1 MPASKGETAERMTVD
16 PRSAAHVLARIAA
29 YLELHGENKFKA
41 RAYESAAKALRG
53 FPSDDLGAALE
64 SGELAAVRGLGP
76 ATLAVVRDLVEHGQ
90 SRYLEQLR
98 QTTPEGLLDM
108 LDVPGLTPAKIHQI
122 HEALGVASIDELEE
136 AARDGRLAK
145 LPRYGQKT
153 ADRIVQGIAMRR
165 ARGHQR
171 LYYQA
176 RAEGDRLRAMVEAHP
191 DVVHAAIA
199 GPLRRHCET
208 VGNLDV
214 VVACRTE
221 PAEVAASF
229 TRIGGVKEVKGGG
242 SSVEILFIDGIVL
255 RLHCA
260 LERDF
265 GLSLFAATGVGEH
278 VTAVMGRL
286 VERGYAIGSG
296 GLEKHGAPVPTP
308 NERAVYE
315 LAGLAY
321 VDPAMRENLGEV
333 DAASRQ
339 HLPALVRDEDLRGV
353 LHCHTVYSDGRNTV
367 ADMAR
372 GAAARGW
379 SYIGISDHSQAAF
392 YAGGLSEEQLARQ
405 LDEIDEYN
413 AATPQVRVLKGI
425 EADIL
430 ADGRLDYSPELLDRL
445 DYVIGSIHARFS
457 MDGPAM
463 TKRVLRALDEPHLTI
478 LAHPTGRLLLS
489 REPYALDVEAMLEK
503 AADRNV
509 AVEINADPHRMDL
522 DWRYLRRARALGV
535 TIAIGPDAHS
545 VNQLDYV
552 YGGIGM
558 ARKGWL
564 EPKDILNTRDADAVI
579 AFSRARR
586 LSS

>member
-1 MPASKGETAERMTVD
+1 MAVD
-16 PRSAAHVLARIAA
+16 PRSASHVLARIAA

-41 RAYESAAKALRG
+41 RAYETAAKALRG
-53 FPSDDLGAALE
+53 FPSDDLAAALE
-64 SGELAAVRGLGP
+64 SGDLAAVRGLGP

-108 LDVPGLTPAKIHQI
+108 LDVPGLTPAKIHAI
-122 HEALGVASIDELEE
+122 HETLGIETLDELEE

-145 LPRYGQKT
+145 MPRYGKKT
-153 ADRIVQGIAMRR
+153 SDRILQGIAMRR

-176 RAEGDRLRAMVEAHP
+176 RSEGERLRMMIEAHP
-191 DVVHAAIA
+191 DVARATIA

-214 VVACRTE
+214 VAACRRA

-242 SSVEILFIDGIVL
+242 TSVEILFVDGITL

-265 GLSLFAATGVGEH
+265 GLALLAATGVTEH
-278 VTAVMGRL
+278 VSAVVSRL
-286 VERGYAIGSG
+286 MSRGYSIGAG
-296 GLEKHGAPVPTP
+296 GLEQNGAPMPTP
-308 NERAVYE
+308 DEATVYE
-315 LAGLAY
+315 LAGLPY
-321 VDPAMRENLGEV
+321 VDAALRENLGEIEL
-333 DAASRQ
+333 AAK
-339 HLPALVRDEDLRGV
+339 HALPRLVTDQDLRGV
-353 LHCHTVYSDGRNTV
+353 LHCHTMYSDGRQTV
-367 ADMAR
+367 ADMAA

-379 SYIGISDHSQAAF
+379 KYLGISDHSQAAF
-392 YAGGLSEEQLARQ
+392 YAGGLSAEQLETQ
-405 LDEIDEYN
+405 LEEIDEYN
-413 AATPQVRVLKGI
+413 AGAPAVRVLKGI

-445 DYVIGSIHARFS
+445 DFVIGSIHARFS

-463 TKRVLRALDEPHLTI
+463 TRRVLRALDEPHLTI

-489 REPYALDVEAMLEK
+489 REPYALDVEAVLEK
-503 AADRNV
+503 AAANKV

-522 DWRYLRRARALGV
+522 DWRYVHRARELGV

-552 YGGIGM
+552 YGGVGM

-564 EPKDILNTRDADAVI
+564 EPKDILNTRDAEAVI
-579 AFSRARR
+579 AFARARH

>member
-1 MPASKGETAERMTVD
+1 MVD
-16 PRSAAHVLARIAA
+16 PRTAAHALARIAA
-29 YLELHGENKFKA
+29 YLELHGENRFKA
-41 RAYESAAKALRG
+41 KAYDTAAKALRG
-53 FPSDDLGAALE
+53 FVSDDLAGPLE

-98 QTTPEGLLDM
+98 QTTPEGLLEM
-108 LDVPGLTPAKIHQI
+108 LDVPGLTTAKIHAI
-122 HEALGVASIDELEE
+122 HTGLGISTIDELEE

-145 LPRYGQKT
+145 LPRFGQKT
-153 ADRIVQGIAMRR
+153 ADRILHGIALRR
-165 ARGHQR
+165 ARGDLR
-171 LYYQA
+171 LYFQA
-176 RAEGDRLRAMVEAHP
+176 RAEGERLKAMVVAHP
-191 DVVHAAIA
+191 DVVRATIG

-214 VVACRTE
+214 VAACRRA

-229 TRIGGVKEVKGGG
+229 TRIGGVKQAKGAG
-242 SSVEILFIDGIVL
+242 SSAEIQFIDGITL

-265 GLSLFAATGVGEH
+265 GFALFAATGVAEH
-278 VTAVMGRL
+278 VTAVVTRL
-286 VERGYAIGSG
+286 LQRGYSLGAS
-296 GLEKHGAPVPTP
+296 GLEKDGVPVPTP
-308 NERAVYE
+308 DERAVYE

-321 VDPAMRENLGEV
+321 VDPAMRENRGEV
-333 DAASRQ
+333 EIAASGR
-339 HLPALVRDEDLRGV
+339 LPTLVTDRDLRGV
-353 LHCHTVYSDGRNTV
+353 LHCHTVYSDGRATV
-367 ADMAR
+367 AQMAE

-392 YAGGLSEEQLARQ
+392 YAGGLSEAQLAAQ
-405 LDEIDEYN
+405 LDEIDAYN
-413 AATPQVRVLKGI
+413 AVSPGCRVLKGI

-430 ADGRLDYSPELLDRL
+430 ADGRLDYSPEILGRL

-463 TKRVLRALDEPHLTI
+463 TQRVLRALDDPRLTI

-503 AADRNV
+503 AADRGV
-509 AVEINADPHRMDL
+509 AVEINADPHRLDL
-522 DWRYLRRARALGV
+522 DWRYLQRARELGV
-535 TIAIGPDAHS
+535 TIVIGPDAHS
-545 VNQLDYV
+545 VHQLDYV
-552 YGGIGM
+552 YGGVGM

-564 EPKDILNTRDADAVI
+564 EPKDILNTRDADAVL
-579 AFSRARR
+579 AFARARH

>member
-1 MPASKGETAERMTVD
+1 VSID
-16 PRSAAHVLARIAA
+16 PRSAAHVLSRIAA

-41 RAYESAAKALRG
+41 RAYETAAKALRG
-53 FPSDDLGAALE
+53 FASDDVAGALE
-64 SGELAAVRGLGP
+64 RGELAAVRGLGP
-76 ATLAVVRDLVEHGQ
+76 ATLAVVRDLVEHGT

-108 LDVPGLTPAKIHQI
+108 LDVPGLTPAKIHAI
-122 HEALGVASIDELEE
+122 HEALGIETIDELEE

-145 LPRYGQKT
+145 MPRYGKKT
-153 ADRIVQGIAMRR
+153 ADRILHGIAMRR

-176 RAEGDRLRAMVEAHP
+176 RGEGERLRAMIEAHP
-191 DVVHAAIA
+191 DVARATIA

-214 VVACRTE
+214 VAACRRN

-242 SSVEILFIDGIVL
+242 SSVEILFVDGVTL

-265 GLSLFAATGVGEH
+265 GLSLLAATGVTGH
-278 VTAVMGRL
+278 VSAVVARL
-286 VERGYAIGSG
+286 MERGYTIGNG
-296 GLEKHGAPVPTP
+296 GLEKNGEPVPTP
-308 NERAVYE
+308 DERTVYSLAE
-315 LAGLAY
+315 LQY
-321 VDPAMRENLGEV
+321 VDPAMREDLGEV
-333 DAASRQ
+333 ARAARGD
-339 HLPALVRDEDLRGV
+339 LPSLIADDDLRGV
-353 LHCHTVYSDGRNTV
+353 LHCHTMYSDGRQTV
-367 ADMAR
+367 ADMAAG
-372 GAAARGW
+372 GAERGW

-392 YAGGLSEEQLARQ
+392 YAGGLTEQQ
-405 LDEIDEYN
+405 LETQIEEIDEYN
-413 AATPQVRVLKGI
+413 SASPSCRVLKGI

-430 ADGRLDYSPELLDRL
+430 ADGRLDYSPELLGRL
-445 DYVIGSIHARFS
+445 DFVIGSIHARFS

-489 REPYALDVEAMLEK
+489 REPYGLDVEAMLEK
-503 AADRNV
+503 AAANGV

-522 DWRYLRRARALGV
+522 DWRYLHRARELGV

-545 VNQLDYV
+545 VAQLDYV
-552 YGGIGM
+552 FGGVGM

-564 EPKDILNTRDADAVI
+564 EPKDVLNTRDADAVI
-579 AFSRARR
+579 AFARARR
-586 LSS
+586 S

>member
-1 MPASKGETAERMTVD
+1 
-16 PRSAAHVLARIAA
+16 VLARIAA
-29 YLELHGENKFKA
+29 YLELHGENRFKA
-41 RAYESAAKALRG
+41 KAYDTAAKALRG
-53 FPSDDLGAALE
+53 FPSDDLAGALE

-98 QTTPEGLLDM
+98 QTTPEGLLEM
-108 LDVPGLTPAKIHQI
+108 LDVPGLTPAKIFQI
-122 HEALGVASIDELEE
+122 HEALGIETIDELEE

-145 LPRYGQKT
+145 LPRYGPKT
-153 ADRIVQGIAMRR
+153 ANRILSGIAMRR
-165 ARGHQR
+165 ARGAQR
-171 LYYQA
+171 LYHQA
-176 RAEGDRLRAMVEAHP
+176 RAEGERLREMIEAHP
-191 DVVHAAIA
+191 DVAHAALA

-214 VVACRTE
+214 VAACLRA

-229 TRIGGVKEVKGGG
+229 TRIGGVKAVKGSG
-242 SSVEILFIDGIVL
+242 SSVEITFVDGITL

-265 GLSLFAATGVGEH
+265 GLALFAATGETAHVG
-278 VTAVMGRL
+278 AVAARL
-286 VERGYAIGSG
+286 MERGYALGST
-296 GLEKHGAPVPTP
+296 GLERDGRSIPTP
-308 NERAVYE
+308 DEQTVYS

-321 VDPAMRENLGEV
+321 VDPALRENNGEV
-333 DAASRQ
+333 AAAATDS
-339 HLPALVRDEDLRGV
+339 LPALIADDDLRGV
-353 LHCHTVYSDGRNTV
+353 LHCHTIYSDGRATV
-367 ADMAR
+367 AEMAK

-379 SYIGISDHSQAAF
+379 KYIGISDHSQAAF
-392 YAGGLSEEQLARQ
+392 YAGGMTEAQLEAQ
-405 LDEIDEYN
+405 IEEIDELN
-413 AATPQVRVLKGI
+413 ATGPGVRVLKGI

-503 AADRNV
+503 AAERGI
-509 AVEINADPHRMDL
+509 AVELNADPHRLDL
-522 DWRYLRRARALGV
+522 DWRYLLRARELGV
-535 TIAIGPDAHS
+535 TVAIGPDAHS

-552 YGGIGM
+552 FGGVGM

-564 EPKDILNTRDADAVI
+564 EPRNVLNTREADAVI
-579 AFSRARR
+579 AFARARR
-586 LSS
+586 NG

>member
-1 MPASKGETAERMTVD
+1 MPTD
-16 PRSAAHVLARIAA
+16 PRSAALVLARIAA
-29 YLELHGENKFKA
+29 YLELHGENRFKA
-41 RAYESAAKALRG
+41 KAYDTAAKALRG
-53 FPSDDLGAALE
+53 FPSDDLAAGLE
-64 SGELAAVRGLGP
+64 SGELAALRGLGP

-108 LDVPGLTPAKIHQI
+108 LDIPGLTPAKIHAI
-122 HEALGVASIDELEE
+122 HEALGVETIDQLEE

-145 LPRYGQKT
+145 MPRYGKKT
-153 ADRIVQGIAMRR
+153 SDRILHGIAMRR
-165 ARGHQR
+165 ARGSQR

-176 RAEGDRLRAMVEAHP
+176 RGEGERLRAMVEAHP
-191 DVVHAAIA
+191 DVVRSYIA

-208 VGNLDV
+208 VGNLDIV
-214 VVACRTE
+214 AACRRA

-229 TRIGGVKEVKGGG
+229 TRIGGVKSVTGGG
-242 SSVEILFIDGIVL
+242 SSVEILFVDGITL

-265 GLSLFAATGVGEH
+265 GLALFAATGVSEH
-278 VTAVMGRL
+278 VSAVVSRL
-286 VERGYAIGSG
+286 IERGYALGAS
-296 GLEKHGAPVPTP
+296 GLEKNGAPVPTP
-308 NERAVYE
+308 DEKTVYS
-315 LAGLAY
+315 LAGLDY
-321 VDPAMRENLGEV
+321 VDPAMRENLGELEAAARHALPV
-333 DAASRQ
+333 LVTDA
-339 HLPALVRDEDLRGV
+339 DLRGV
-353 LHCHTVYSDGRNTV
+353 LHCHTVYSDGRATV
-367 ADMAR
+367 AVMAE
-372 GAAARGW
+372 GAAKRGW

-392 YAGGLSEEQLARQ
+392 YAGGLSEAQLEAQ
-405 LDEIDEYN
+405 IEEIDEYN
-413 AATPQVRVLKGI
+413 AATPHVRVLKGI

-430 ADGRLDYSPELLDRL
+430 ADGRLDYSPELLGRL

-503 AADRNV
+503 AAERGV
-509 AVEINADPHRMDL
+509 AVEINADPHRLDL
-522 DWRYLRRARALGV
+522 DWRYLHRARELGV

-552 YGGIGM
+552 FGGVGM
-558 ARKGWL
+558 ARKGGL
-564 EPKDILNTRDADAVI
+564 EPKDILNTRDVDAVL
-579 AFSRARR
+579 AFARARR
-586 LSS
+586 LP

>member
-1 MPASKGETAERMTVD
+1 MTD

-29 YLELHGENKFKA
+29 YLELHGENRFKA
-41 RAYESAAKALRG
+41 KAYDTAAKALRG
-53 FPSDDLGAALE
+53 FPSDDLAGALE

-98 QTTPEGLLDM
+98 QTTPEGLLEM
-108 LDVPGLTPAKIHQI
+108 LDVPGLTPAKIFQI
-122 HEALGVASIDELEE
+122 HESLGIETIDELEE

-145 LPRYGQKT
+145 LPRYGPKT
-153 ADRIVQGIAMRR
+153 ADRILAGIAMRR
-165 ARGHQR
+165 ARGAQR
-171 LYYQA
+171 LYHQA
-176 RAEGDRLRAMVEAHP
+176 RAEGERLREMIEAHP
-191 DVVHAAIA
+191 DVAHAALA

-214 VVACRTE
+214 VAACLRA

-229 TRIGGVKEVKGGG
+229 TRIGGVKAVKGSG
-242 SSVEILFIDGIVL
+242 SSVEITFVDGITL

-265 GLSLFAATGVGEH
+265 GLALFAATGETAHVG
-278 VTAVMGRL
+278 AVAARL
-286 VERGYAIGSG
+286 MERGYSLGSS
-296 GLEKHGAPVPTP
+296 GLERDGKSVPTP
-308 NERAVYE
+308 DEHTVYS

-321 VDPAMRENLGEV
+321 VDPALRENNGEV
-333 DAASRQ
+333 AAAATDS
-339 HLPALVRDEDLRGV
+339 LPALIADDDLRGV
-353 LHCHTVYSDGRNTV
+353 LHCHTIYSDGRATV
-367 ADMAR
+367 AEMAK

-379 SYIGISDHSQAAF
+379 KYIGISDHSQAAF
-392 YAGGLSEEQLARQ
+392 YAGGMTEAQLEAQ
-405 LDEIDEYN
+405 IEEIDELN
-413 AATPQVRVLKGI
+413 ATRPGVRVLKGI

-503 AADRNV
+503 AAERGI
-509 AVEINADPHRMDL
+509 AVELNADPHRLDL
-522 DWRYLRRARALGV
+522 DWRYLLRARELGV
-535 TIAIGPDAHS
+535 TVAIGPDAHS

-552 YGGIGM
+552 FGGVGM

-564 EPKDILNTRDADAVI
+564 EPRNVLNTRDADAVI
-579 AFSRARR
+579 AFARARR
-586 LSS
+586 NG

>member
-1 MPASKGETAERMTVD
+1 VD
-16 PRSAAHVLARIAA
+16 PRSAAHVLSTIAA
-29 YLELHGENKFKA
+29 YLELHGENRFKA
-41 RAYESAAKALRG
+41 KAYDTAAKALRG
-53 FPSDDLGAALE
+53 FPADDLATALE
-64 SGELAAVRGLGP
+64 NGELAGVRGLGP

-98 QTTPEGLLDM
+98 QTTPEGLLGM
-108 LDVPGLTPAKIHQI
+108 LDVPGLTPAKIFAI
-122 HEALGVASIDELEE
+122 HDALGIETIDELEE

-145 LPRYGQKT
+145 LPRYGKKT
-153 ADRIVQGIAMRR
+153 ADRILAGIAMHRS
-165 ARGHQR
+165 RGAQR

-176 RAEGDRLRAMVEAHP
+176 RAEGERLRAMIAAHP
-191 DVVHAAIA
+191 DVVHASLA

-214 VVACRTE
+214 VASCRRA

-229 TRIGGVKEVKGGG
+229 TLIGGVKEVRGGG
-242 SSVEILFIDGIVL
+242 SSVEIVFVDGITL

-260 LERDF
+260 LERDY
-265 GLSLFAATGVGEH
+265 GLAILAATGVSEH
-278 VTAVMGRL
+278 VAAVAAL
-286 VERGYAIGSG
+286 LIDRGYALGAS
-296 GLEKHGAPVPTP
+296 GLEKDGEAVPTP
-308 NERAVYE
+308 DEAMVYA
-315 LAGLAY
+315 LAGLQF
-321 VDPAMRENLGEV
+321 VDPALRENRGEV
-333 DAASRQ
+333 EAAGFQ
-339 HLPALVRDEDLRGV
+339 TLPRLIRDDDLQGV
-353 LHCHTVYSDGRNTV
+353 LHCHTVYSDGRATV
-367 ADMAR
+367 AAMAE

-379 SYIGISDHSQAAF
+379 KYIGISDHSQAAF
-392 YAGGLSEEQLARQ
+392 YAGGMTEAQLETQ
-405 LDEIDEYN
+405 IEEIDDYN
-413 AATPQVRVLKGI
+413 AANPAARVLKGI

-503 AADRNV
+503 AAERRI
-509 AVEINADPHRMDL
+509 AVELNADPHRLDL
-522 DWRYLRRARALGV
+522 DWRYLLRARELGV
-535 TIAIGPDAHS
+535 TVAIGPDAHS

-552 YGGIGM
+552 FGGVGM

-564 EPKDILNTRDADAVI
+564 EPANVLNTRDAESVI
-579 AFSRARR
+579 AFSHARR
-586 LSS
+586 KG

>member
-1 MPASKGETAERMTVD
+1 MID

-41 RAYESAAKALRG
+41 RAYDTAAKALRG
-53 FPSDDLGAALE
+53 FPNDDLAGALE

-98 QTTPEGLLDM
+98 QTTPEGLLEL
-108 LDVPGLTPAKIHQI
+108 LDVPGLTPAKIHAI
-122 HEALGVASIDELEE
+122 HEALGIETVEDLEA

-153 ADRIVQGIAMRR
+153 ADRILAGIASMR
-165 ARGHQR
+165 ARGNQR

-176 RAEGDRLRAMVEAHP
+176 RYEGERMRAMIEAHP
-191 DVVHAAIA
+191 DVVRAVIA

-214 VVACRTE
+214 VAACRGA

-229 TRIGGVKEVKGGG
+229 TRIGGVQSVKGGG
-242 SSVEILFIDGIVL
+242 SSVEILFVDGVTL

-265 GLSLFAATGVGEH
+265 GLALFAATGVTEH
-278 VTAVMGRL
+278 VGRVVARL
-286 VERGYAIGSG
+286 MERGFALGG
-296 GLEKHGAPVPTP
+296 AGLEKGGTP
-308 NERAVYE
+308 IATPDERAVYDM
-315 LAGLAY
+315 AGLQY
-321 VDPAMRENLGEV
+321 VDPAMRENTGEI
-333 DAASRQ
+333 DLAAR
-339 HLPALVRDEDLRGV
+339 HALPNLVTDGDLQGV
-353 LHCHTVYSDGRNTV
+353 LHCHTMYSDGRQTV
-367 ADMAR
+367 ADMAA

-379 SYIGISDHSQAAF
+379 KYVGISDHSKAAF
-392 YAGGLSEEQLARQ
+392 YAGGLTEQQLATQ
-405 LDEIDEYN
+405 IEEIDEYN
-413 AATPQVRVLKGI
+413 AGEPAVRVLKGI

-430 ADGRLDYSPELLDRL
+430 ADGRLDYSPELLGRL
-445 DYVIGSIHARFS
+445 DFVIGSIHARFS
-457 MDGPAM
+457 MNGEAM
-463 TKRVLRALDEPHLTI
+463 TNRVLRALDEPHLTI

-489 REPYALDVEAMLEK
+489 RDPYALDVDAMLEK
-503 AADRNV
+503 AAANQV

-522 DWRYLRRARALGV
+522 DWRYLHRARELGV

-552 YGGIGM
+552 FGGVGM

-564 EPKDILNTRDADAVI
+564 EPKDILNTRGADAVI
-579 AFSRARR
+579 AFARAR
-586 LSS
+586 LSSRL

>member
-1 MPASKGETAERMTVD
+1 MSVD

-41 RAYESAAKALRG
+41 RAYETAAKALRG
-53 FPSDDLGAALE
+53 FPSDDVAGALE

-76 ATLAVVRDLVEHGQ
+76 ATLAVVRDLVEHGT

-108 LDVPGLTPAKIHQI
+108 LDVPGLTPAKIHAI
-122 HEALGVASIDELEE
+122 HEALGIETIDELEE
-136 AARDGRLAK
+136 AARDGRLAR
-145 LPRYGQKT
+145 LPRYGKKT
-153 ADRIVQGIAMRR
+153 ADRILHGIAMRR

-176 RAEGDRLRAMVEAHP
+176 RGEGERLRMMIEAHP
-191 DVVHAAIA
+191 DVARATIA

-214 VVACRTE
+214 VAACRKA

-242 SSVEILFIDGIVL
+242 LSVEILFVDGVTL

-265 GLSLFAATGVGEH
+265 GLSLFAATGVTEH
-278 VTAVMGRL
+278 VAAVAARL
-286 VERGYAIGSG
+286 MERGYAIGSG
-296 GLEKHGAPVPTP
+296 GLEKDGTPVPTP
-308 NERAVYE
+308 EEGTVYD
-315 LAGLAY
+315 LAGLQY
-321 VDPAMRENLGEV
+321 VDAAMRENFGEIEV
-333 DAASRQ
+333 AARNQ
-339 HLPALVRDEDLRGV
+339 LPALVSDHDLEGV
-353 LHCHTVYSDGRNTV
+353 LHCHTMYSDGRQTV
-367 ADMAR
+367 ADMAA

-379 SYIGISDHSQAAF
+379 KYIGISDHSQAAF
-392 YAGGLSEEQLARQ
+392 YAGGLTEQQLAAQ
-405 LDEIDEYN
+405 IEEIDEYN
-413 AATPQVRVLKGI
+413 SASPSCRVLKGI

-445 DYVIGSIHARFS
+445 DFVIGSIHARFS
-457 MDGPAM
+457 MDGAAM

-489 REPYALDVEAMLEK
+489 RDPYALDVEAMLEK
-503 AADRNV
+503 AAANRV

-522 DWRYLRRARALGV
+522 DWCYLHRARELGV

-552 YGGIGM
+552 FGGVGM

-579 AFSRARR
+579 AFARARR
-586 LSS
+586 S

>member
-1 MPASKGETAERMTVD
+1 MSVD
-16 PRSAAHVLARIAA
+16 PRSASHVLGRIAA

-41 RAYESAAKALRG
+41 RAYETAAKALRA
-53 FPSDDLGAALE
+53 FPSDDLAGALA

-76 ATLAVVRDLVEHGQ
+76 ATLAVVRDLIEHGQ
-90 SRYLEQLR
+90 SQYLEQLR

-108 LDVPGLTPAKIHQI
+108 LDVPGLTPAKIHVI
-122 HEALGVASIDELEE
+122 HEQLGVETLDQLEE

-145 LPRYGQKT
+145 LPRYGKKT
-153 ADRIVQGIAMRR
+153 ADRILAGIAMRR

-176 RAEGDRLRAMVEAHP
+176 RREGEGLRAMVEAHP
-191 DVVHAAIA
+191 DVARATIA

-214 VVACRTE
+214 VAACRRA

-242 SSVEILFIDGIVL
+242 TSVEISFVDGTTL

-265 GLSLFAATGVGEH
+265 GLSLFAATGVTEH
-278 VTAVMGRL
+278 VSAVVARL
-286 VERGYAIGSG
+286 IDRGYSIGAG
-296 GLEKHGAPVPTP
+296 GLEKAGKAVPTP
-308 NERAVYE
+308 DERTVYE
-315 LAGLAY
+315 LAGLSYIDA
-321 VDPAMRENLGEV
+321 AMRENLGEV
-333 DAASRQ
+333 ELAARGA
-339 HLPALVRDEDLRGV
+339 LPALVRDDDLQGV
-353 LHCHTVYSDGRNTV
+353 LHCHTMYSDGRQTV
-367 ADMAR
+367 ADMAA

-379 SYIGISDHSQAAF
+379 KYIGISDHSQAAF
-392 YAGGLSEEQLARQ
+392 YAGGLSEQQLETQ
-405 LDEIDEYN
+405 IEEIDEYN
-413 AATPQVRVLKGI
+413 ASAPQVRVLKGI

-430 ADGRLDYSPELLDRL
+430 ADGRLDYSPELLGRL
-445 DYVIGSIHARFS
+445 DFVIGSIHARFS

-489 REPYALDVEAMLEK
+489 REPYALDLDAVLEK
-503 AADRNV
+503 AAANRV

-522 DWRYLRRARALGV
+522 DWRYLHRARELGV

-545 VNQLDYV
+545 VAQLDYV

-579 AFSRARR
+579 AFAKSR

>member
-1 MPASKGETAERMTVD
+1 MVD
-16 PRSAAHVLARIAA
+16 PRSASHVLARIAA

-41 RAYESAAKALRG
+41 RAYETAAKALRG
-53 FPSDDLGAALE
+53 FPSDDLAGALE
-64 SGELAAVRGLGP
+64 SGALAAVRGLGP

-108 LDVPGLTPAKIHQI
+108 LDVPGLTPAKIHAI
-122 HEALGVASIDELEE
+122 HEALGIETLDELEE

-145 LPRYGQKT
+145 LPRYGKKT
-153 ADRIVQGIAMRR
+153 SDRILQGIAMRR

-176 RAEGDRLRAMVEAHP
+176 RGEGERLRSMIEAHP
-191 DVVHAAIA
+191 DVVRATIA

-214 VVACRTE
+214 VAACRRA

-229 TRIGGVKEVKGGG
+229 TRIGGVKQVTGGG
-242 SSVEILFIDGIVL
+242 SSVEILFVDGVTL

-265 GLSLFAATGVGEH
+265 GLALVAATGVSEH
-278 VTAVMGRL
+278 VSAIVNRL
-286 VERGYAIGSG
+286 MERGYSLGAG
-296 GLEKHGAPVPTP
+296 GLEKGGAPVPTP
-308 NERAVYE
+308 DEATVYQ

-321 VDPAMRENLGEV
+321 IDAAMRENLGEIEL
-333 DAASRQ
+333 AARNA
-339 HLPALVRDEDLRGV
+339 LPTLVRDDDLQGV
-353 LHCHTVYSDGRNTV
+353 LHCHTMYSDGRQTV
-367 ADMAR
+367 ADMAM

-379 SYIGISDHSQAAF
+379 KYIGISDHSQAAF
-392 YAGGLSEEQLARQ
+392 YAGGLSEQQLETQ
-405 LDEIDEYN
+405 IEEIDEYN
-413 AATPQVRVLKGI
+413 AAEPRCRVLKGI
-425 EADIL
+425 ESDIL
-430 ADGRLDYSPELLDRL
+430 ADGRLDYSPELLGRL
-445 DYVIGSIHARFS
+445 DFVIGSIHARFS
-457 MDGPAM
+457 MTGDAM
-463 TKRVLRALDEPHLTI
+463 TNRVLRALDEPLLTI

-489 REPYALDVEAMLEK
+489 REPYALDIEAVLEK
-503 AADRNV
+503 AAANKV

-522 DWRYLRRARALGV
+522 DWRYLHRARELGV

-552 YGGIGM
+552 FGGVGM

-564 EPKDILNTRDADAVI
+564 EAANILNTRSADAVV
-579 AFSRARR
+579 AFSHARR

>member
-1 MPASKGETAERMTVD
+1 
-16 PRSAAHVLARIAA
+16 
-29 YLELHGENKFKA
+29 
-41 RAYESAAKALRG
+41 
-53 FPSDDLGAALE
+53 
-64 SGELAAVRGLGP
+64 
-76 ATLAVVRDLVEHGQ
+76 
-90 SRYLEQLR
+90 
-98 QTTPEGLLDM
+98 
-108 LDVPGLTPAKIHQI
+108 
-122 HEALGVASIDELEE
+122 
-136 AARDGRLAK
+136 
-145 LPRYGQKT
+145 
-153 ADRIVQGIAMRR
+153 MRR

-176 RAEGDRLRAMVEAHP
+176 RAEGERLRAMIEAHP
-191 DVVHAAIA
+191 DVARATIA

-214 VVACRTE
+214 VAACRTK
-221 PAEVAASF
+221 PADVAASF
-229 TRIGGVKEVKGGG
+229 TRIGGVKAVHGGG
-242 SSVEILFIDGIVL
+242 SSVEILFVDGITL

-265 GLSLFAATGVGEH
+265 GLSLFAATGVSEH
-278 VTAVMGRL
+278 VSAVMARL
-286 VERGYAIGSG
+286 VGRGYAIGAG
-296 GLEKHGAPVPTP
+296 GLERAGVPVPTTD
-308 NERAVYE
+308 ERRIYE
-315 LAGLAY
+315 LAEMAY
-321 VDPAMRENLGEV
+321 VDPAMREGLGEV
-333 DAASRQ
+333 EAASRQ
-339 HLPALVRDEDLRGV
+339 RLPTLVTDDDLRGV

-367 ADMAR
+367 ADMAK
-372 GAAARGW
+372 GAGARGW

-392 YAGGLSEEQLARQ
+392 YAGGLSEQQLARQ

-413 AATPQVRVLKGI
+413 AAGPPVRVLKGI

-463 TKRVLRALDEPHLTI
+463 TRRVLRALDEPHLTI

-489 REPYALDVEAMLEK
+489 REPYALDVEATLEK
-503 AADRNV
+503 AADRKV

-522 DWRYLRRARALGV
+522 DWRYVHRARELGV

-552 YGGIGM
+552 YGGVGM

-564 EPKDILNTRDADAVI
+564 EPRDVLNTRDADAVI

>member
-1 MPASKGETAERMTVD
+1 MTD

-41 RAYESAAKALRG
+41 RAYDTAAKALRG
-53 FPSDDLGAALE
+53 FPNDLAGALE

-98 QTTPEGLLDM
+98 QTTPEGLLEL
-108 LDVPGLTPAKIHQI
+108 LDVPGLTPAKIHAI
-122 HEALGVASIDELEE
+122 HEALGIESVEELEE

-145 LPRYGQKT
+145 LPRYGKKT
-153 ADRIVQGIAMRR
+153 ADRILAGIASMR
-165 ARGHQR
+165 ARGNQR

-176 RAEGDRLRAMVEAHP
+176 RYEGKRMRAMIEAHP
-191 DVVHAAIA
+191 DVARAVIA

-214 VVACRTE
+214 VAACRRA

-229 TRIGGVKEVKGGG
+229 TRIGGVKSVRGGG
-242 SSVEILFIDGIVL
+242 SSVEILFIDGVTL

-265 GLSLFAATGVGEH
+265 GLALLAATGVTEH
-278 VTAVMGRL
+278 VGAVVSRL
-286 VERGYAIGSG
+286 MERGFTLGGS
-296 GLEKHGAPVPTP
+296 GLEKGGKPVTTP
-308 NERAVYE
+308 DERTVYE
-315 LAGLAY
+315 LAGLQY
-321 VDPAMRENLGEV
+321 VDPAMRENTGEI
-333 DAASRQ
+333 DLAAR
-339 HLPALVRDEDLRGV
+339 HALPRLVTDDDLQGV
-353 LHCHTVYSDGRNTV
+353 LHCHTMYSDGRQTV
-367 ADMAR
+367 ADMAA

-379 SYIGISDHSQAAF
+379 KYLGISDHSKAAF
-392 YAGGLSEEQLARQ
+392 YAGGLSEQQLETQIA
-405 LDEIDEYN
+405 EIDEYN
-413 AATPQVRVLKGI
+413 ARDPAVRVLKGI

-430 ADGRLDYSPELLDRL
+430 ADGKLDYSPELLGRL
-445 DYVIGSIHARFS
+445 DFVIGSIHARFS
-457 MDGPAM
+457 MNGEAM
-463 TKRVLRALDEPHLTI
+463 TNRVLRALDEPHLTI

-489 REPYALDVEAMLEK
+489 RDPYALDVDAMLEK
-503 AADRNV
+503 AAANKV

-522 DWRYLRRARALGV
+522 DWRYLQRARELGV

-552 YGGIGM
+552 FGGVGM

-579 AFSRARR
+579 AFAQARH
-586 LSS
+586 S

>member
-1 MPASKGETAERMTVD
+1 MSVD
-16 PRSAAHVLARIAA
+16 PRSASHVLARIAA
-29 YLELHGENKFKA
+29 FLELAGENKFKA
-41 RAYESAAKALRG
+41 RAYETAAKALRG
-53 FPSDDLGAALE
+53 FPSDDLAAALE

-108 LDVPGLTPAKIHQI
+108 LDVPGLTPAKIHAI
-122 HEALGVASIDELEE
+122 HEALGVETLDELEE

-145 LPRYGQKT
+145 IPRYGKKT
-153 ADRIVQGIAMRR
+153 SDRILQGIASYRS
-165 ARGHQR
+165 RGNQR

-176 RAEGDRLRAMVEAHP
+176 RAEGERLRTMIEAHP
-191 DVVHAAIA
+191 DVVRATIA

-214 VVACRTE
+214 VAACRRA
-221 PAEVAASF
+221 PADVAASF
-229 TRIGGVKEVKGGG
+229 TRTGGVKQVTGGG
-242 SSVEILFIDGIVL
+242 SSVEILFVDGVTL

-265 GLSLFAATGVGEH
+265 GLALFAATGVSEH
-278 VTAVMGRL
+278 VSAVVGRL
-286 VERGYAIGSG
+286 IESGFSIGSG
-296 GLEKHGAPVPTP
+296 GLEKDGAPVATADEPT
-308 NERAVYE
+308 VYQ
-315 LAGLAY
+315 LAGLQY
-321 VDPAMRENLGEV
+321 VDAAMRENLGEIEL
-333 DAASRQ
+333 AAR
-339 HLPALVRDEDLRGV
+339 HVLPSLVTDHDLRGV
-353 LHCHTVYSDGRNTV
+353 LHCHTMYSDGRQTV

-379 SYIGISDHSQAAF
+379 KYIGISDHSQAAF
-392 YAGGLSEEQLARQ
+392 YAGGLTEQQ
-405 LDEIDEYN
+405 LETQIEEIDEYN
-413 AATPQVRVLKGI
+413 ARDPAVRVLKGI

-445 DYVIGSIHARFS
+445 DFVIGSIHARFS
-457 MDGPAM
+457 MNGDAM
-463 TKRVLRALDEPHLTI
+463 TRRVLRALDEPHLTI

-489 REPYALDVEAMLEK
+489 REPYALDVEATLEK
-503 AADRNV
+503 AAANGV

-522 DWRYLRRARALGV
+522 DWRYLQRARELGV

-552 YGGIGM
+552 YGGVGM

-564 EPKDILNTRDADAVI
+564 EPKDILNTRDAEDVI

-586 LSS
+586 GSS

>member
-1 MPASKGETAERMTVD
+1 MVD
-16 PRSAAHVLARIAA
+16 PRSAAHVLSRIAA

-41 RAYESAAKALRG
+41 RAYETAAKALRG
-53 FPSDDLGAALE
+53 FPSDDVAGALE
-64 SGELAAVRGLGP
+64 RGDLAAVRGLGP
-76 ATLAVVRDLVEHGQ
+76 ATLAVVRDLVEHGT

-108 LDVPGLTPAKIHQI
+108 LDVPGLTPAKIHAI
-122 HEALGVASIDELEE
+122 HEALGVETIDELEE

-145 LPRYGQKT
+145 MPRYGKKT
-153 ADRIVQGIAMRR
+153 ADRILHGIAMRR

-176 RAEGDRLRAMVEAHP
+176 RAEGERLRVMIEAHP
-191 DVVHAAIA
+191 DVARATIA

-214 VVACRTE
+214 VAACRRN

-242 SSVEILFIDGIVL
+242 SSVEILFVDGVTL

-265 GLSLFAATGVGEH
+265 GLSLLAATGVTGH
-278 VTAVMGRL
+278 VSAVVARL
-286 VERGYAIGSG
+286 MERGFTIGNG
-296 GLEKHGAPVPTP
+296 GLEKHGEPVPTP
-308 NERAVYE
+308 DERTVYS
-315 LAGLAY
+315 LAALQY
-321 VDPAMRENLGEV
+321 VDPAMREDLGEV
-333 DAASRQ
+333 ARAARGD
-339 HLPALVRDEDLRGV
+339 LPNLIADGDLRGV
-353 LHCHTVYSDGRNTV
+353 LHCHTMYSDGRQTV
-367 ADMAR
+367 ADMAA

-392 YAGGLSEEQLARQ
+392 YAGGLTEQQ
-405 LDEIDEYN
+405 LETQIDEIDEYN
-413 AATPQVRVLKGI
+413 SASPSCRVLKGI

-430 ADGRLDYSPELLDRL
+430 ADGRLDYSPELLGRL
-445 DYVIGSIHARFS
+445 DFVIGSIHARFS

-463 TKRVLRALDEPHLTI
+463 TRRVLRALDEPHLTI

-503 AADRNV
+503 AAANGV
-509 AVEINADPHRMDL
+509 AVEINADPHRLDL
-522 DWRYLRRARALGV
+522 DWRYLHRARELGV

-545 VNQLDYV
+545 VAQLDYV
-552 YGGIGM
+552 FGGVGM

-564 EPKDILNTRDADAVI
+564 EPKDVLNTRDADAVI
-579 AFSRARR
+579 AFSKSR
-586 LSS
+586 LPS

>member
-1 MPASKGETAERMTVD
+1 MID

-41 RAYESAAKALRG
+41 RAYETAAKALRG
-53 FPSDDLGAALE
+53 FPSDDVAGALA

-76 ATLAVVRDLVEHGQ
+76 ATLAVVRDLVEHGT

-108 LDVPGLTPAKIHQI
+108 LDVPGLTPAKIHAI
-122 HEALGVASIDELEE
+122 HEALGVETIDELEE

-145 LPRYGQKT
+145 LPRYGKKT
-153 ADRIVQGIAMRR
+153 SDRILHGIAMRR

-176 RAEGDRLRAMVEAHP
+176 RGEGERLRMMVEAHP
-191 DVVHAAIA
+191 DVARATIA

-214 VVACRTE
+214 VAACRKA

-242 SSVEILFIDGIVL
+242 SSVEILFVDGVML

-265 GLSLFAATGVGEH
+265 GLSLFAATGVTEH
-278 VTAVMGRL
+278 VGAVVTHLMQ
-286 VERGYAIGSG
+286 RGYVIGSG
-296 GLEKHGAPVPTP
+296 GLEQNGEPVPTP
-308 NERAVYE
+308 DERTVYD
-315 LAGLAY
+315 LAGLQY
-321 VDPAMRENLGEV
+321 VDPALRENGGEIE
-333 DAASRQ
+333 AAARRQ
-339 HLPALVRDEDLRGV
+339 LPALVSDGDLKGV
-353 LHCHTVYSDGRNTV
+353 LHCHTMYSDGRQTV
-367 ADMAR
+367 ADMAA

-379 SYIGISDHSQAAF
+379 EYIGISDHSQAAF
-392 YAGGLSEEQLARQ
+392 YAGGLTEHQLEAQ
-405 LDEIDEYN
+405 IEEIDEYN
-413 AATPQVRVLKGI
+413 AAEPRCRVLKGI

-445 DYVIGSIHARFS
+445 DFVIGSIHARFS

-463 TKRVLRALDEPHLTI
+463 TKRVLRALDERQLTI

-489 REPYALDVEAMLEK
+489 RDPYALDVERVLEK
-503 AADRNV
+503 AAANLV

-522 DWRYLRRARALGV
+522 DWRYLHRARELGV

-552 YGGIGM
+552 FGGVGM

-564 EPKDILNTRDADAVI
+564 ESKDILNTRDADAVI
-579 AFSRARR
+579 AFARARR

>member
-1 MPASKGETAERMTVD
+1 VSID

-41 RAYESAAKALRG
+41 RAYETAAKALRG
-53 FPSDDLGAALE
+53 FASDDLAGPLE

-108 LDVPGLTPAKIHQI
+108 LDVPGLTPAKIHAI
-122 HEALGVASIDELEE
+122 HEALGVETIDELEE

-145 LPRYGQKT
+145 LPRYGKKT
-153 ADRIVQGIAMRR
+153 ADRVLHGIAMRR

-176 RAEGDRLRAMVEAHP
+176 RYEGERLRAMVEAHP
-191 DVVHAAIA
+191 DVSRAVVA

-214 VVACRTE
+214 VAACRRE

-229 TRIGGVKEVKGGG
+229 TRIGGVKEAKGGG
-242 SSVEILFIDGIVL
+242 SSVEILFVDGVML

-265 GLSLFAATGVGEH
+265 GLALLAATGSSEH
-278 VTAVMGRL
+278 VGAVVARL
-286 VERGYAIGSG
+286 IERGYAIGG
-296 GLEKHGAPVPTP
+296 FGLEKNGAPVPTP
-308 NERAVYE
+308 DEHGLYG
-315 LAGLAY
+315 LAGLRY
-321 VDPAMRENLGEV
+321 VDPAMRENFGEIE
-333 DAASRQ
+333 AASRNA
-339 HLPALVRDEDLRGV
+339 LPTLVADKDLRGV
-353 LHCHTVYSDGRNTV
+353 LHCHTLYSDGRATV
-367 ADMAR
+367 ADMAK
-372 GAAARGW
+372 GASARGW
-379 SYIGISDHSQAAF
+379 KYIGISDHSQAAF
-392 YAGGLSEEQLARQ
+392 YAGGLTEAQLNAQ
-405 LDEIDEYN
+405 IEEIDEYN
-413 AATPQVRVLKGI
+413 AAEPRCRVLKGI

-445 DYVIGSIHARFS
+445 DFVIGSIHARFS

-489 REPYALDVEAMLEK
+489 RDPYALDVDAMLEK
-503 AADRNV
+503 AAERKV

-522 DWRYLRRARALGV
+522 DWRYLHRARQLGV

-552 YGGIGM
+552 FGGVGM
-558 ARKGWL
+558 ARKGGL
-564 EPKDILNTRDADAVI
+564 EPKDILNTRDADSII
-579 AFSRARR
+579 AFARARR
-586 LSS
+586 TLSP